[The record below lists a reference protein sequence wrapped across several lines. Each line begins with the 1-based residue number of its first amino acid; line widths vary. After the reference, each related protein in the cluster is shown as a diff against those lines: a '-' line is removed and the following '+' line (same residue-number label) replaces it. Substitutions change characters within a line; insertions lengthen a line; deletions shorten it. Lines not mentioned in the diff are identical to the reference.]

1 MKIKNILSFIF
12 IFLVAVFFYQTSLA
26 VSLENPIAITEG
38 DVSQMISQIIGIV
51 LLVMGSL
58 AFLVFFV
65 GGVMW
70 ITSGGNEDKIK
81 KGSQAMVWATI
92 GIVVIFSSYAIINL
106 ILTSLLK
113 TN

>member
-1 MKIKNILSFIF
+1 MKIKNILSFVF

-26 VSLENPIAITEG
+26 VSLENPLASSEG
-38 DVSQMISQIIGIV
+38 NVQLLINQIIKVV
-51 LLVMGSL
+51 LTVIGSL

-65 GGVMW
+65 GGVTW

-81 KGSQAMVWATI
+81 KGSQAMIWATI